1 MQIFFRYIKTFYK
14 NFRGSEASSSKDST
28 PNISEEQASSNL
40 CSDTLTNKSG
50 DIMKR
55 AAAKQL
61 IERYFY
67 QLLDGCG
74 NPNCDNQYCASS
86 GEVIYWL
93 ILLHKIAIF
102 IISHKQLFY
111 K

>member
-1 MQIFFRYIKTFYK
+1 MFC
-14 NFRGSEASSSKDST
+14 RGSEASSSKTPAPNNTEEEST
-28 PNISEEQASSNL
+28 SGL
-40 CSDTLTNKSG
+40 CSNTVTIHTQ

-74 NPNCDNQYCASS
+74 KPNCDNKYCASS
-86 GEVIYWL
+86 GEVMF
-93 ILLHKIAIF
+93 IF
-102 IISHKQLFY
+102 FNFRQVQYRISLKYLSNKVFPWNY
-111 K
+111 D